1 LLDDQI
7 MMIDTHLHPIAD
19 DLACYPISPIGGV
32 QSEWSKGIQLT
43 GDEILAHMDRAGVA
57 RATLVQASTVHG
69 YDNTYCAVSCSLH
82 PERFVGI
89 GCIDPLAPNATDTL
103 SDWIERWGMRGLR
116 LFTIVSTQFPEDA
129 ASAAQRDWLD
139 DPRTYP
145 VWQRAEALGIPV
157 DVQISMRGLRMVAAM
172 LERFPNVPV
181 LLDHLAGVPLG
192 DGPPYAAAAPV
203 LALSSYPN
211 CYLKFTTNTIR
222 AASSG
227 KSQPQPFFEVL
238 IRRFGADHLLW
249 GSNFPATRGSP
260 AAPYADLVV
269 EARSALAFLSSDE
282 QEQLFSGTARRLYPA
297 LDR

>member
-1 LLDDQI
+1 

-57 RATLVQASTVHG
+57 QATLVQASTVHG
-69 YDNTYCAVSCSLH
+69 YDNTYCAVCCELH
-82 PERFVGI
+82 PDRFVGV
-89 GCIDPLAPNATDTL
+89 GCIDPLAPNAVETL
-103 SDWIERWGMRGLR
+103 SDWIEQHGMRGLR
-116 LFTIVSTQFPEDA
+116 LFTTSTGRPEDA
-129 ASAAQRDWLD
+129 ATAGQRDWLD

-145 VWQRAEALGIPV
+145 VWERAEALRIPV
-157 DVQISMRGLRMVAAM
+157 DVQIGMKGLGMVATM

-181 LLDHLAGVPLG
+181 LVDHLAGVRLA
-192 DGPPYAAAAPV
+192 DGPPYADAAPV
-203 LALSSYPN
+203 LALSRYPN

-227 KSQPQPFFEVL
+227 KSQPQPFFEDV

-249 GSNFPATRGSP
+249 GSNFPATRGSS
-260 AAPYADLVV
+260 AAPYAELVD
-269 EARSALAFLSSDE
+269 EASGALAFLSAEE
-282 QEQLFSGTARRLYPA
+282 QEQLFSGTARHLYPA
-297 LDR
+297 LD